1 MLKKLKFSG
10 LTWTHDNKGIF
21 YSAYHG
27 QGAGDTHE
35 GRSEGTDPTG
45 LKHHKLYYHVVGTE
59 QDKDVLVAEFPD
71 EPQWL
76 LHGEVSDCGRY
87 LFVFP
92 QKGCHGNLVYFCDL
106 EKHGGAIE
114 GKLPLTQIVFEFEHD
129 FQYITTTGTRA
140 IFR

>member
-1 MLKKLKFSG
+1 M
-10 LTWTHDNKGIF
+10 
-21 YSAYHG
+21 
-27 QGAGDTHE
+27 
-35 GRSEGTDPTG
+35 
-45 LKHHKLYYHVVGTE
+45 
-59 QDKDVLVAEFPD
+59 
-71 EPQWL
+71 
-76 LHGEVSDCGRY
+76 
-87 LFVFP
+87 FP